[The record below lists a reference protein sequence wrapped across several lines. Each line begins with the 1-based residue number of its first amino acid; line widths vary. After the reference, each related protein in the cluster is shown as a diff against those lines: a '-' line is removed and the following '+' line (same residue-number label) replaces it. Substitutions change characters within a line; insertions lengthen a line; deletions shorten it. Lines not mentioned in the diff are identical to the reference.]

1 MKTLITRIKR
11 LALALCL
18 AAPVV
23 SWAAEPAAVWDG
35 DFTATQTGYNLNRSG
50 NALSQD
56 NSTITIDQ
64 SVGVKVDFTTGFS
77 DAMTVM
83 FKYSDLTFDAQKT
96 LATSFCSGGD
106 ENRTGVYAANGGTIN
121 GIWNTANWNNPME
134 TLSESS
140 GMLAF
145 CYSKNGGTSL
155 YYISADGTRTQLYKK
170 DNLKAGSDNAI
181 NGCTIG
187 GERAKSGATLLGAA
201 TGMKITALAIFNGIL
216 TEADMTGYV
225 WPSEIETVS
234 VDADTTVA
242 AINTLIA
249 GVDAGAKKVVVDVAD
264 GVTIDVDTAFVASK
278 PTTIASEGDVTL
290 SAETQPDASY
300 FSAVDFDVKGALLR
314 SWLTPGVVGFNFYK
328 NKGNDTTDALA
339 TGTWYSD
346 ANSKTGTSTELF
358 SDGLSVLSWN
368 CSTLYSQGGYYDQTG
383 EEGTLLNGY
392 LDDGSL
398 NGNGAEVYLT
408 NVPYE
413 TYDVIIY
420 AASDTANANFLA
432 KTVNGTTYT
441 WDTATGSAVEGNA
454 AWGKAAL
461 NTPVYGVNALRI
473 KNLTGALTIYGTAK
487 TGSPRGGISAIQI
500 MPPST
505 PDNIRTYKLTLNG
518 TDTTWTNGAWT
529 LNDQSVEA
537 PTAGYVEIDA
547 SASTVVTVD
556 TAVSVASLTINGS
569 EDVVVSIVTAGE
581 EGSSFSTIGATVAG
595 GVFKQGVANSVTG
608 LVTVENGGTF
618 DMNGLANGAALVIA
632 GAGAG
637 NWPWALGSSSG
648 EVSLSTPPT
657 LTGNAAIG
665 GAGKIVL
672 GASGGATAF
681 PLGGFTLTKSGA
693 GELYCYNVRTDNGT
707 LDVAGGTLSF
717 NQWTALD
724 GSETIDR
731 HTTVIVRNGA
741 ELKNNAGRRLWIDTL
756 NVEAGAT
763 VTTTASGYFGVS
775 TAFNG
780 TCDTT
785 KLQFNDGAVAT
796 LDGNLTVATLVAQ
809 GDNSHT
815 TVGSMELALATG
827 TSAATV
833 TVSDTVTAVGTI
845 AVGAGVTPAFT
856 GESDVTATLR
866 YTSAPAAANIGYA
879 TAENWKGTFVADWAG
894 NRSTALPLNSYGVE
908 GSTVEVPD
916 GQALVGYID
925 VRANNTLTI
934 NPTIKVTGTLQID
947 NGFDYSTVVY
957 KGVEGAGT
965 LNLSFAPS
973 HWIKHEIQVLDNY
986 TGTIQCSA
994 KTVLQLDSVKLAT
1007 VPEVGESID
1016 VTLTLAEGAQVLNA
1030 SGVAGKID
1038 IVGSTNKLE
1047 LNSADG
1053 KLYVV
1058 EGTVTITVPPVANAT
1073 ATATIGGEPVALDS
1087 NGQADVPAGAEVT
1100 VTYAAD
1106 SGYQISGTTEYTIDT
1121 ATATTFE
1128 LDESTKTALIVA
1140 QIRTGATSYEY
1151 YTTLADALESENVA
1165 YGITLRAN
1173 IDEDEVTIS
1182 SPVMITGNY
1191 TINSDIKV
1199 VDGGQLQLMLVTMAG
1214 TLTIEENGIYAT
1226 SGGTL
1231 SELVTKDGAKIQLTT
1246 LSDTAAPLAVT
1257 SLSVEGE
1264 LTIISSWGSAVR
1276 DTYYKA
1282 LSYVTANAD
1291 IAEGATVDSVNEWS
1305 AKVEEEGD
1313 NTVVYLAI
1321 TKVATVDGVYYDD
1334 AQDAVDAAV
1343 ASGKPV
1349 SFLVA
1354 PGTVKLGDGETLVV
1368 SGSTLPTVVLDD
1380 GLEAPYE
1387 VEHTVDAVNVLN
1399 IYTVVKYVAKVKNP
1413 VYGTTAW
1420 QPEVKYTSLADA
1432 VAAVIDNNQ
1441 AGYNA
1446 GYVPLVTLLDNV
1458 TLDTRVEPNKRM
1470 NIDLN
1475 GKTITREGTSG
1486 NGSVFDVKSGI
1497 VTIKNGTIDCTQ
1509 DDTAIVADGV
1519 YAITARSG
1527 ANVTLS
1533 ELTVKVESQAGA
1545 CVYPF
1550 AGAQVTILSGTY
1562 ANSTAADYQYHA
1574 GWRGMAV
1581 NQANVALQL
1590 ITIYGGSFKQN
1601 DPALGDDSWTS
1612 AGNGFL
1618 ASGYASTW
1626 NPSTGY
1632 YDVAEVQ
1639 EVPVTPGSQTE
1650 PVDTEAEAEAEAAK
1664 VVITVPAA
1672 VAEELTPAQEAAYT
1686 EMFEAK
1692 VVQVTVGETT
1702 KYAVEVVLKDS
1713 VAADIQTAV
1722 DAEAED
1728 LATAAAAAAATG
1740 SGDPDVTTEV
1750 TTTPGLYYVVE
1761 AGSELDGIAPASCTL
1776 ATGNTLVLPIPNKGT
1791 CGFYRLRVS
1800 VTPVTTPAND

>member
-18 AAPVV
+18 ATPFV
-23 SWAAEPAAVWDG
+23 SRAAEPAAVWDG

-64 SVGVKVDFTTGFS
+64 SVGVKVDFTTGFT

-121 GIWNTANWNNPME
+121 GIWNTANWNNPSE

-140 GMLAF
+140 GILAF
-145 CYSKNGGTSL
+145 CYHKSNGTSL
-155 YYISADGTRTQLYKK
+155 YYVNTDGTRTELFNKSGLRASG
-170 DNLKAGSDNAI
+170 DSAI

-201 TGMKITALAIFNGIL
+201 TGMKISAIAIFEGIL
-216 TEADMTGYV
+216 SQSDMTSYV
-225 WPSEIETVS
+225 WPSEIATVS

-249 GVDAGAKKVVVDVAD
+249 GVDASSKKVVVDVAD
-264 GVTIDVDTAFVASK
+264 GVTIDVDTAFEASK
-278 PTTIASEGDVTL
+278 PTTIASEGNVTL
-290 SAETQPDASY
+290 SAETQPDASS
-300 FSAVDFDVKGALLR
+300 FTAVDFDVKGALFR

-328 NKGNDTTDALA
+328 NRGNDTTDAIA

-398 NGNGAEVYLT
+398 NGKGVEVYLT

-420 AASDTANANFLA
+420 AASDTASGNFLA
-432 KTVNGTTYT
+432 KTVNGNTYT
-441 WDTATGSAVEGNA
+441 WDNTTGKVVEGNT

-461 NTPVYGVNALRI
+461 NTPVYGVNTLRI

-487 TGSPRGGISAIQI
+487 IDNSRGGISAIQI
-500 MPPST
+500 MPPET
-505 PDNIRTYKLTLNG
+505 PDNIRTYKLTLDG

-569 EDVVVSIVTAGE
+569 EDVVVSIVTNGV

-657 LTGNAAIG
+657 LAGDAAIG

-672 GASGGATAF
+672 GASGGATEF
-681 PLGGFTLTKSGA
+681 PLSGFTLTKSGA

-780 TCDTT
+780 TCDTK
-785 KLQFNDGAVAT
+785 KLQFNDGAVVT
-796 LDGNLTVATLVAQ
+796 LDGDLTVETLVVQ
-809 GDNSHT
+809 GDNNNT
-815 TVGSMELALATG
+815 TVGSMELALAEG
-827 TSAATV
+827 TNAATV
-833 TVSDTVTAVGTI
+833 TVSDTVTAVGSIT
-845 AVGAGVTPAFT
+845 VGAGVTPAFT

-894 NRSTALPLNSYGVE
+894 NRTTALPLNSYGVE

-916 GQALVGYID
+916 GQTLVGYID

-934 NPTIKVTGTLQID
+934 NPTIKVTGTLQLD

-1058 EGTVTITVPPVANAT
+1058 EGTVTISITPV
-1073 ATATIGGEPVALDS
+1073 
-1087 NGQADVPAGAEVT
+1087 
-1100 VTYAAD
+1100 
-1106 SGYQISGTTEYTIDT
+1106 
-1121 ATATTFE
+1121 
-1128 LDESTKTALIVA
+1128 
-1140 QIRTGATSYEY
+1140 TGAT
-1151 YTTLADALESENVA
+1151 
-1165 YGITLRAN
+1165 
-1173 IDEDEVTIS
+1173 
-1182 SPVMITGNY
+1182 
-1191 TINSDIKV
+1191 
-1199 VDGGQLQLMLVTMAG
+1199 
-1214 TLTIEENGIYAT
+1214 
-1226 SGGTL
+1226 
-1231 SELVTKDGAKIQLTT
+1231 
-1246 LSDTAAPLAVT
+1246 
-1257 SLSVEGE
+1257 
-1264 LTIISSWGSAVR
+1264 
-1276 DTYYKA
+1276 
-1282 LSYVTANAD
+1282 VTAITVNGEAVEVAD
-1291 IAEGATVDSVNEWS
+1291 SITVPVGATVSVTYTGDDDHKVTGSPVVFEASATTTSVDTSKVTSEEYKAQVMSGTGAGKYTSVQEALNVVFATYAETAGVVVKVLDSEYTDAGTYDEYCIWDATERTYTFRTFVARISIKNYES
-1305 AKVEEEGD
+1305 
-1313 NTVVYLAI
+1313 LA
-1321 TKVATVDGVYYDD
+1321 
-1334 AQDAVDAAV
+1334 AAV
-1343 ASGKPV
+1343 ADATAGDTIVLLTDDSVSLTDGSQLVINKAITINGQGRTIYGKSEWTTEP
-1349 SFLVA
+1349 SA
-1354 PGTVKLGDGETLVV
+1354 
-1368 SGSTLPTVVLDD
+1368 
-1380 GLEAPYE
+1380 
-1387 VEHTVDAVNVLN
+1387 VEG
-1399 IYTVVKYVAKVKNP
+1399 I
-1413 VYGTTAW
+1413 
-1420 QPEVKYTSLADA
+1420 
-1432 VAAVIDNNQ
+1432 VID
-1441 AGYNA
+1441 G
-1446 GYVPLVTLLDNV
+1446 
-1458 TLDTRVEPNKRM
+1458 
-1470 NIDLN
+1470 
-1475 GKTITREGTSG
+1475 
-1486 NGSVFDVKSGI
+1486 DVD
-1497 VTIKNGTIDCTQ
+1497 VTIQ
-1509 DDTAIVADGV
+1509 
-1519 YAITARSG
+1519 
-1527 ANVTLS
+1527 NVTLS
-1533 ELTVKVESQAGA
+1533 EFGDKYYCNNKPRPINTASTYTGKLTLNTVTIEKFCRQAVRLEGGTFEITGCTITGNAEGKGGTKSDFFQQGIEVRGTAAGSISDTTITGIAAYFGKASVDQGWDGYFACGIVSWTTGTVTVEDCTVTGATVTDAWDNDGGSTGGSVGIDNTGNGTLTVSGSTTTVTAS
-1545 CVYPF
+1545 F
-1550 AGAQVTILSGTY
+1550 AAVVLEDNDSGTLAITGGTY
-1562 ANSTAADYQYHA
+1562 TGVVRADRTTGTLTSTDNTLSILEGFEWA
-1574 GWRGMAV
+1574 GPVEGV
-1581 NQANVALQL
+1581 YTLQA
-1590 ITIYGGSFKQN
+1590 
-1601 DPALGDDSWTS
+1601 
-1612 AGNGFL
+1612 
-1618 ASGYASTW
+1618 
-1626 NPSTGY
+1626 
-1632 YDVAEVQ
+1632 
-1639 EVPVTPGSQTE
+1639 VTPSGEAVVPGGESATTYTTE
-1650 PVDTEAEAEAEAAK
+1650 TE
-1664 VVITVPAA
+1664 
-1672 VAEELTPAQEAAYT
+1672 AQEAAASTTVEVLSTVATDLAANSVSEDDYKAL
-1686 EMFEAK
+1686 FQAK
-1692 VVQVTVGETT
+1692 AVEKTDGSW
-1702 KYAVEVVLKDS
+1702 AVEVVL
-1713 VAADIQTAV
+1713 ADEVQTAV
-1722 DAEAED
+1722 DEAVADAEESIIED
-1728 LATAAAAAAATG
+1728 VINGEETTVTVATK
-1740 SGDPDVTTEV
+1740 
-1750 TTTPGLYYVVE
+1750 PGLYYSLSEGATLETMSQQASGRVMGDGNPLTLTPTKFE
-1761 AGSELDGIAPASCTL
+1761 GS
-1776 ATGNTLVLPIPNKGT
+1776 
-1791 CGFYRLRVS
+1791 GFYSIEVNAI
-1800 VTPVTTPAND
+1800 P